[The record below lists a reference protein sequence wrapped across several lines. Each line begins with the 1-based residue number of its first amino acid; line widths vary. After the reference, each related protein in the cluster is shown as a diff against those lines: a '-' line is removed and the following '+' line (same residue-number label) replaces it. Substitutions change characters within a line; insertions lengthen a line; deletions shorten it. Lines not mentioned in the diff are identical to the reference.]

1 GRRRPPVTVV
11 RCGRR
16 GAMDR
21 SDAAWLEAL
30 RADDER
36 AWSDLRGRVVAA
48 LLGWLRDRG
57 ASGEGLDGLV
67 DDATQDTLLTVR
79 AKLDTFRGDSRFA
92 TWVYRIAVNT
102 LLGELRR
109 RRWPREQPLPA
120 TDEAG
125 RRPLL
130 DAGPDPQRAA
140 EQHELWAEVRAL
152 IDEALTPHQRAILLA
167 HVFDR
172 APLDVV
178 AAAAGLSRDAAYK
191 VIHDARRKLRAALLA
206 RGVTPERT
214 RRVLDG

>member
-1 GRRRPPVTVV
+1 
-11 RCGRR
+11 
-16 GAMDR
+16 MDR

-130 DAGPDPQRAA
+130 DAGPDPRRAA

-172 APLDVV
+172 APLDAV

-214 RRVLDG
+214 RRILDG